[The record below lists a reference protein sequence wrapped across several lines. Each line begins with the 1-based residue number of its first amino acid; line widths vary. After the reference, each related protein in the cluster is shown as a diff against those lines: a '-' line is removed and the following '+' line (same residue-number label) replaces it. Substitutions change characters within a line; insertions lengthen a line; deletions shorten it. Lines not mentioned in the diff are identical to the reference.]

1 MMHHHT
7 KAGLQ
12 KVQQLRGYGPD
23 KNSVK
28 VLTFAVT
35 LTFSTPPQ
43 CIFFTRQPSFWCCAF
58 KSKFGC
64 KRINSSEDRAES
76 HILIIWV
83 FTVTLNFKTTKQLAW
98 HSDSWWCIT
107 IPSLASN
114 SSAVQ
119 KILSGQT
126 LIDILK
132 FYCDCDP
139 EQSKSVFSQ
148 DTRSNQVW
156 LQTDQKFR
164 TYSRNSNILIMYTS
178 TVTLTL
184 KIANQFFCMTL
195 KLIVN
200 HHAQFGYKRLIGSGN
215 IIQTKSGQT
224 DTQDAVT
231 AVYTTHPSFVTGGI
245 TREDGE

>member
-1 MMHHHT
+1 MMMHHHT

-23 KNSVK
+23 NNSVK
-28 VLTFAVT
+28 VLTFA
-35 LTFSTPPQ
+35 
-43 CIFFTRQPSFWCCAF
+43 
-58 KSKFGC
+58 
-64 KRINSSEDRAES
+64 
-76 HILIIWV
+76 
-83 FTVTLNFKTTKQLAW
+83 
-98 HSDSWWCIT
+98 
-107 IPSLASN
+107 
-114 SSAVQ
+114 
-119 KILSGQT
+119 
-126 LIDILK
+126 
-132 FYCDCDP
+132 
-139 EQSKSVFSQ
+139 
-148 DTRSNQVW
+148 
-156 LQTDQKFR
+156 
-164 TYSRNSNILIMYTS
+164 
-178 TVTLTL
+178 VTLTL